1 MPNDWERIRLPDS
14 GLKQTMEGGIAV
26 ISPGI
31 AALGPSEVKR
41 LFQTISIF
49 DDYCAVKEPHLPGQ
63 FIPFDFDGTTIV
75 FRIDYVYKAAPPHS
89 AAQKELPV
97 NERII
102 TIKLSEEY

>member
-31 AALGPSEVKR
+31 AALGPSTVKR

-63 FIPFDFDGTTIV
+63 FIPFDFDGTEII
-75 FRIDYVYKAAPPHS
+75 FRIDYVYKTASRHPPTPL
-89 AAQKELPV
+89 ELQAT
-97 NERII
+97 ERIV
-102 TIKLSEEY
+102 TIMLAEEY

>member
-1 MPNDWERIRLPDS
+1 MPNGWERIRLPDS
-14 GLKQTMEGGIAV
+14 GLKQKLEGGIAV

-49 DDYCAVKEPHLPGQ
+49 DDYCAMKEPHLPGQ

-75 FRIDYVYKAAPPHS
+75 FRIDYVYKSPSSRSP
-89 AAQKELPV
+89 AQTDLQV
-97 NERII
+97 TERII
-102 TIKLSEEY
+102 TIMSAAAR

>member
-31 AALGPSEVKR
+31 AALGPSKVRR

-49 DDYCAVKEPHLPGQ
+49 DDFCAVKEPHLPGQ
-63 FIPFDFDGTTIV
+63 FIPFDFDGTEIV
-75 FRIDYVYKAAPPHS
+75 FRIDYVYKGPPPRS
-89 AAQKELPV
+89 PAQTDLQV
-97 NERII
+97 TERII
-102 TIKLSEEY
+102 TINLAEEY